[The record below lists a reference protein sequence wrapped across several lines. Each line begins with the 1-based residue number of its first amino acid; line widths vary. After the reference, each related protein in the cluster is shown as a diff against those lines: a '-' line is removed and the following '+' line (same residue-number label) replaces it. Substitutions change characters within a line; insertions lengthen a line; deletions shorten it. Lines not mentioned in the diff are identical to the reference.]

1 MSSLSRPVQWL
12 LDLVRGTGSF
22 GEKRL
27 SQEQAVT
34 YAPIWYSVNKIS
46 NHIGQ
51 LPIHFYRRVMM
62 PEGDAMGSEKATD
75 DGRYMLLK
83 ARPNQYQTAFTFKSQ
98 LMSHVLLWGN
108 GRAYINRSGRNIRE
122 LIPVLPDRTITVMI
136 DGEKFHLTKPH
147 AWDRLNLFENP
158 TEEMRDVIMLPDS
171 DVIHIPGFG
180 FDGIE
185 GMSLLTVA
193 ARSWN
198 AGISGDKQI
207 NTQMSKG
214 FAGKF
219 MLEAPAGAFRNE
231 TDAKGFLEAFNRY
244 HNGPDNADKVGLLR
258 EGIKMNTLSMSNQDA
273 QFLENRKYQRQE
285 AALWFLLE
293 SILGDDSSVSY
304 NSLEQ
309 KNLGYLSNCLMTWV
323 VKWEQELDAK
333 LLSSRER
340 NNDTNYFKFQTAA
353 LLRSDYK
360 TTIDSLAIAIQNRIM
375 NPNEARAVLE
385 MNPYEG
391 GEYYMN
397 PATSSGADQ
406 MQQDAPESD
415 EVDDPEDTVESDS
428 VDSPNDL
435 DRKVVQSHLEHLL
448 GVEKNRLVEAA
459 KSPNKF
465 LAFMDKFY
473 PKFEATLN
481 RGVQKYCDNS
491 DIASAWCKD
500 SRARLLTLCDTA
512 TEEDFDPRLKEEI
525 AAWDSRLNK
534 LVTEV
539 CEYV

>member
-1 MSSLSRPVQWL
+1 MSTLSRPFQWL
-12 LDLVRGTGSF
+12 VDLFTGNGSD

-27 SQEQAVT
+27 SQEQAIS

-51 LPIHFYRRVMM
+51 LPIHFYRRIEM
-62 PEGDAMGSEKATD
+62 PEGDVMGSEKAVD
-75 DGRYMLLK
+75 DSRYQLLK
-83 ARPNQYQTAFTFKSQ
+83 SRPNTYQTAFTFKAQ

-122 LIPVLPDRTITVMI
+122 LIPLLPDRTITVMI
-136 DGEKFHLTKPH
+136 DGEKFHLTKPQG
-147 AWDRLNLFENP
+147 WDRLKLFENSS
-158 TEEMRDVIMLPDS
+158 EEMRDVIILADT
-171 DVIHIPGFG
+171 DVVHIPGFG

-185 GMSLLTVA
+185 GLSLLAVA

-207 NTQMSKG
+207 NTQMTKG
-214 FAGKF
+214 FSGKF

-231 TDAKGFLEAFNRY
+231 NDAKTFMESFNRY
-244 HNGPDNADKVGLLR
+244 HSGPENADKVGLLR
-258 EGIKMNTLSMSNQDA
+258 EGIKMNSLSMSNQDA
-273 QFLENRKYQRQE
+273 QFLENRKYQRQD

-333 LLSSRER
+333 LLTSRER
-340 NNDTNYFKFQTAA
+340 NNDTNYFKFNTAA

-360 TTIDSLAIAIQNRIM
+360 TTIDSLAIAIQNRIL

-406 MQQDAPESD
+406 MGNAAEDADDENDLEDSAESD
-415 EVDDPEDTVESDS
+415 L
-428 VDSPNDL
+428 VDSPND
-435 DRKVVQSHLEHLL
+435 KNSKAIKSHLSHLL
-448 GVEKNRLVEAA
+448 TVEKNRLIDAS

-473 PKFEATLN
+473 PKFEETLN
-481 RGVQKYCDNS
+481 RGIAQYCDNS
-491 DIASAWCKD
+491 KIAMHWCKD
-500 SRARLLTLCDTA
+500 SRRLLMTICDNVTA
-512 TEEDFDPRLKEEI
+512 EDFEAKLKEEI
-525 AAWDSRLNK
+525 AAWDTRLNK
-534 LVTEV
+534 LVKEV
-539 CEYV
+539 SKNV